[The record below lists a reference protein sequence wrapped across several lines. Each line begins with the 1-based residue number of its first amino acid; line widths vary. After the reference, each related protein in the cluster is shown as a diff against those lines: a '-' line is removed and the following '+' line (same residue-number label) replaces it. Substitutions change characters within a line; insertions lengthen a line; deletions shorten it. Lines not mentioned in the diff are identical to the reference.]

1 MSETLI
7 LIAAVIVAALL
18 GYTLARVRGR
28 EGAVEQGRL
37 TLDSQPTATTT
48 KIAVTP
54 SSNPT
59 VLADAVESALASLP
73 ESAAAEPLPGIHLSI
88 KANVKMVFKLPSK
101 EVADAVAERERAK
114 GMSVV
119 VTPPDATD
127 QHWRVTSTK

>member
-28 EGAVEQGRL
+28 EGVVGQGRL
-37 TLDSQPTATTT
+37 TLDSQPNATTA

-54 SSNPT
+54 SSNPSA
-59 VLADAVESALASLP
+59 LADAVESAIASLP
-73 ESAAAEPLPGIHLSI
+73 ESVAAEPLPGIHMSI
-88 KANVKMVFKLPSK
+88 KANVKMIFKLPSK
-101 EVADAVAERERAK
+101 EAAEAVAERERAK

-127 QHWRVTSTK
+127 QNWRVTSTK